1 LTIRTID
8 SALITNHAR
17 SPVSLF
23 ARPASRLGSGF
34 VLEPAQELQARRSG
48 LSLHHRRDLANAHMK
63 PVATSLLQ
71 AKDAHVGVVKSYTA
85 PASPQA
91 PSLPSDLSAEL
102 SKFDAAEPALASAP
116 AAATQDVSA
125 DAGEGSAGAKEY
137 LAFLE
142 KDLPK
147 ADAHH

>member
-1 LTIRTID
+1 MLATQTWFRTCTCN
-8 SALITNHAR
+8 SSGATSPFLRYAHRRR
-17 SPVSLF
+17 SPLDLSRFSSKRLIRPCLSVSNF
-23 ARPASRLGSGF
+23 CF
-34 VLEPAQELQARRSG
+34 I
-48 LSLHHRRDLANAHMK
+48 
-63 PVATSLLQ
+63 Q

-102 SKFDAAEPALASAP
+102 SKFDATEPTLASAP

-125 DAGEGSAGAKEY
+125 DAGEGNAGAKEY

>member
-1 LTIRTID
+1 VDDLVHWRC
-8 SALITNHAR
+8 TNACR
-17 SPVSLF
+17 AVS
-23 ARPASRLGSGF
+23 
-34 VLEPAQELQARRSG
+34 
-48 LSLHHRRDLANAHMK
+48 
-63 PVATSLLQ
+63 Q

-102 SKFDAAEPALASAP
+102 SKFDATEPALASAP
-116 AAATQDVSA
+116 AATQDVSA
-125 DAGEGSAGAKEY
+125 DAGEGNAGAKEY

>member
-1 LTIRTID
+1 MEGLQPD
-8 SALITNHAR
+8 S
-17 SPVSLF
+17 F
-23 ARPASRLGSGF
+23 A
-34 VLEPAQELQARRSG
+34 
-48 LSLHHRRDLANAHMK
+48 DLCLAA
-63 PVATSLLQ
+63 LQ

-102 SKFDAAEPALASAP
+102 SKFDATEPALASAP
-116 AAATQDVSA
+116 AATQDVSA
-125 DAGEGSAGAKEY
+125 DAGEGNAGAKEY